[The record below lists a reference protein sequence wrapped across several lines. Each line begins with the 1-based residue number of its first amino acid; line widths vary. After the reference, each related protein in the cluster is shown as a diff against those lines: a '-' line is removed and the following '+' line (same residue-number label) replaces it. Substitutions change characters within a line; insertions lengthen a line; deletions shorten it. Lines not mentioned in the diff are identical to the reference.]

1 MTTMTDRAASFDPNR
16 SRWIPWAFVGGMT
29 LVVVVNLVMVYYAV
43 STFTGVTVPRSYERG
58 RGYDEVLAEA
68 ARQDALGWQAEVTL
82 AGGAIG
88 VAVTDRE
95 GRPVP
100 GRVEGVLLRPL
111 EGLELPLAFATRGAG
126 HWAAETLPPQRGQWE
141 ARLTLYGPGGTPFD
155 IRRRVVVP

>member
-29 LVVVVNLVMVYYAV
+29 LVVVVNLIMVYYAV

-82 AGGAIG
+82 AGGGQNDA
-88 VAVTDRE
+88 A
-95 GRPVP
+95 
-100 GRVEGVLLRPL
+100 
-111 EGLELPLAFATRGAG
+111 A
-126 HWAAETLPPQRGQWE
+126 WAANLTVSGQV
-141 ARLTLYGPGGTPFD
+141 TYS
-155 IRRRVVVP
+155 